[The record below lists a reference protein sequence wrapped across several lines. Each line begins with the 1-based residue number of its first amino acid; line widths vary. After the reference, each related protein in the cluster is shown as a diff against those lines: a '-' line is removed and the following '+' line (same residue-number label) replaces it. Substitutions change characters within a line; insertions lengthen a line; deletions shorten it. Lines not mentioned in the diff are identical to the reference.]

1 MENSKLKE
9 IFSNLKSVV
18 EDLEAEIY
26 SNPNAYLKPY
36 VHPWDEHM
44 KIGLTSND
52 DDDGYPD

>member
-26 SNPNAYLKPY
+26 SNPNAYLKPKSLIIFLNSRLNS
-36 VHPWDEHM
+36 PN
-44 KIGLTSND
+44 G
-52 DDDGYPD
+52 